1 MEPGTH
7 RGKFPYPIMNSLSQT
22 IPHGVPR
29 NYFPISSNSA
39 RLLSGMCGE
48 HYFFKNNFFER
59 EETRFATPKV
69 SKKMYLTPQVMGIFF
84 AHPFLKS
91 PQLKIVFL
99 PYFIPTGAFHNL
111 NLLFNCTFGMGALT
125 LS

>member
-1 MEPGTH
+1 MVF
-7 RGKFPYPIMNSLSQT
+7 RGIIFPFHLIQLDFSLGCVGN
-22 IPHGVPR
+22 I
-29 NYFPISSNSA
+29 IS
-39 RLLSGMCGE
+39 L
-48 HYFFKNNFFER
+48 KIIFFER

-69 SKKMYLTPQVMGIFF
+69 SKKMYLTSQVMGIFF

-99 PYFIPTGAFHNL
+99 PYFIPKGAFHNL